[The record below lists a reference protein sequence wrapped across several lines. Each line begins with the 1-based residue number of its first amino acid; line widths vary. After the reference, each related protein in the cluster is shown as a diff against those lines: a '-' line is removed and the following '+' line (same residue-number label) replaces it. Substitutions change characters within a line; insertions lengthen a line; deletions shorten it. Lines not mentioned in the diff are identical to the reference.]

1 MSDDDDVVRAAV
13 SGRLT
18 DLDLADDMLATAER
32 DFDACADALGLWASS
47 DKFIQVVEDEHGHAV
62 RRLREMLRDKAS
74 IKRVAENADTLVD
87 DLGLRSKQIAEQLR
101 QVDETKANI
110 GSKMTEMVAEAL
122 TILRRAAALSELPE
136 GVGEW
141 DHHRFLDV
149 APRNNPTRE
158 QIALRIGDLIDTIV
172 NARTTD
178 QIRDPAELLWR
189 ATEAAVPEGFKATVL
204 KPSPE
209 QSTSRTPVADMR
221 KWSGGGT

>member
-87 DLGLRSKQIAEQLR
+87 DLKVCGPSRSPNNSGR
-101 QVDETKANI
+101 STKPKPT
-110 GSKMTEMVAEAL
+110 S
-122 TILRRAAALSELPE
+122 AA
-136 GVGEW
+136 
-141 DHHRFLDV
+141 R
-149 APRNNPTRE
+149 
-158 QIALRIGDLIDTIV
+158 
-172 NARTTD
+172 
-178 QIRDPAELLWR
+178 
-189 ATEAAVPEGFKATVL
+189 
-204 KPSPE
+204 
-209 QSTSRTPVADMR
+209 
-221 KWSGGGT
+221 